1 MSPHNPQSKNKD
13 RSGSKIEPLNIVKEM
28 KDSYLDYA
36 MSVIVSRA
44 LPDVRDGLKPVQRRI
59 LYSMH
64 EAGLNYNVRY
74 RKSATVVGD
83 VLGKYHPHGDAS
95 VYDAMARMAQNFS
108 LRYPL
113 IDGQGNWGS
122 IDGDAPAAMR
132 YTEARMARISSELL
146 RDIEKD
152 TADFVPNYD
161 GRWKEPAVL
170 PSAIPNLLLNG
181 TLGIA
186 VGMASNIPPH
196 NLRELVDG
204 LIHLIEHPKAT
215 IEDLAKFIK
224 GPDFPTGGLI
234 FNKDDIHQAYATGRG
249 GVVTRGEAEIVDSKT
264 GTQIIISSIPFQ
276 VNKAVLVEKIAD
288 LVKEK
293 KIEGVRDIRDESDKE
308 GMRIAIDLKQD
319 SYPQKILNGLYK
331 HTELERVYHF
341 NMVALVDAI
350 QPRTLSLKSIL
361 EEFIKHRRIVVERR
375 AKFDLKKAEER
386 AHILEGLKKA
396 LDHIDAII
404 KTIKSSA
411 DRETAHKNLVKKFN
425 FTLLQ
430 ATAILEM
437 RLQTLA
443 GLERRKISDELE
455 EKQKLIRDLKAL
467 LKDPQKILG
476 AVKEEF
482 AKIKNTYG
490 DERKTKIITHG
501 ARVISV
507 EDVIP
512 EEEAILVITKGGY
525 IKRTSPGIYRAQK
538 RGGKG
543 IIGLMTKEEDMVDD
557 FLTVNTHDNIL
568 FFTDRGKVY
577 QLKAYEVP
585 QGQRQGKGKSI
596 SNFISLAGDEKVTSV
611 LALPKGVKKSV
622 LVLVTKNGVIKK
634 TDASNFEAVR
644 RTGII
649 AVKLQKGDILKWAFL
664 ASSGDHII
672 LSTSLGQAICFKES
686 DARKMGRTAAGVRAI
701 RLKIKDELIGADVVG
716 QSEKQAVLLVVS
728 SKGYGKK
735 SKISDYRLQR
745 RGGSGIKTAKIT
757 AKTGLLVSA
766 KVIDPDSE
774 EIIAISKKGQVLRT
788 TLASI
793 PTLGRQTQG
802 VRIMKPASGD
812 SIASVTCL

>member
-1 MSPHNPQSKNKD
+1 F
-13 RSGSKIEPLNIVKEM
+13 I
-28 KDSYLDYA
+28 
-36 MSVIVSRA
+36 
-44 LPDVRDGLKPVQRRI
+44 
-59 LYSMH
+59 
-64 EAGLNYNVRY
+64 
-74 RKSATVVGD
+74 
-83 VLGKYHPHGDAS
+83 
-95 VYDAMARMAQNFS
+95 
-108 LRYPL
+108 
-113 IDGQGNWGS
+113 
-122 IDGDAPAAMR
+122 
-132 YTEARMARISSELL
+132 
-146 RDIEKD
+146 
-152 TADFVPNYD
+152 PNYH
-161 GRWKEPAVL
+161 GRGKEPAVL

-181 TLGIA
+181 TMGIA
-186 VGMASNIPPH
+186 VGMACNIPPH
-196 NLRELVDG
+196 NLGELIDG
-204 LIHLIEHPKAT
+204 LIYLADHSKAT
-215 IEDLAKFIK
+215 IEDLTKFIK

-249 GVVTRGEAEIVDSKT
+249 GVVTRGEAEIIDSKT

-276 VNKAVLVEKIAD
+276 VNKSDLVEKIAG

-293 KIEGVRDIRDESDKE
+293 KIDGVRDIRDESDRE

-361 EEFIKHRRIVVERR
+361 EEFIKHRRLVVERR

-396 LDHIDAII
+396 LDHIDSII
-404 KTIKSSA
+404 KTIKSSP
-411 DRETAHKNLVKKFN
+411 DRETAHKNLVKKFS
-425 FTLLQ
+425 FSALQ

-443 GLERRKISDELE
+443 GLERRKINDELE

-482 AKIKNTYG
+482 AKIKTAYA

-501 ARVISV
+501 ARTISA

-525 IKRTSPGIYRAQK
+525 IKRTSPEIYRAQK

-596 SNFISLAGDEKVTSV
+596 NNFISLAGEEKVTSV
-611 LALPKGVKKSV
+611 LALSKGVKKPV

-634 TDASNFEAVR
+634 TDASHFQDVR

-649 AVKLQKGDILKWAFL
+649 AVKLQKGDVLKWAFL
-664 ASSGDHII
+664 ASAGDHII
-672 LSTSLGQAICFKES
+672 LSTSQGQAIRFKES
-686 DARKMGRTAAGVRAI
+686 DARKMGRAAAGVRAI
-701 RLKIKDELIGADVVG
+701 RLKSKDELIGADVVG
-716 QSEKQAVLLVVS
+716 AGEKQAVLLVVS

-735 SKISDYRLQR
+735 SKISDYRIQR
-745 RGGSGIKTAKIT
+745 RGGSGIKTAKLT

-766 KVIDPDSE
+766 KVIGPDNE

-788 TLASI
+788 ALASI

-802 VRIMKPASGD
+802 VRIMKMAAGD
-812 SIASVTCL
+812 SIASLTCL

>member
-1 MSPHNPQSKNKD
+1 MSPNNPQSKNNS
-13 RSGSKIEPLNIVKEM
+13 RIEPLDIVKEM

-64 EAGLNYNVRY
+64 EAGLNYNVKH

-83 VLGKYHPHGDAS
+83 VMGKFHPHGNTAI
-95 VYDAMARMAQNFS
+95 YDAMARLAQDFS

-122 IDGDAPAAMR
+122 IDGDAPAAER

-161 GRWKEPAVL
+161 GRWKEPVVL
-170 PSAIPNLLLNG
+170 PSAIPDLLLNG

-196 NLRELVDG
+196 NLTELIDG
-204 LIHLIEHPKAT
+204 LIHLVEHPKAT

-234 FNKDDIHQAYATGRG
+234 FNKEDIHQAYASGRG

-341 NMVALVDAI
+341 NMVALVDGI

-404 KTIKSSA
+404 KIIKSSA
-411 DRETAHKNLVKKFN
+411 DREAAHKNLVKKFN
-425 FTLLQ
+425 FTSLQ

-443 GLERRKISDELE
+443 GLERQKINDELQ
-455 EKQKLIRDLKAL
+455 EKQKLIRELKIL

-476 AVKEEF
+476 VVKEEF

-490 DERKTKIITHG
+490 DERRTKIIVHG
-501 ARVISV
+501 ARTISV

-525 IKRTSPGIYRAQK
+525 IKRTSPEIYRAQK

-557 FLTVNTHDNIL
+557 FLTVGTHDNIL

-585 QGQRQGKGKSI
+585 QGQRQSRGKSI
-596 SNFISLAGDEKVTSV
+596 NNFISLAGDEKVTSV
-611 LALPKGVKKSV
+611 LALPKGVKKPV

-634 TDASNFEAVR
+634 TDASNFEEVR
-644 RTGII
+644 KTGII
-649 AVKLQKGDILKWAFL
+649 ALKLQKGDVLKWAFL
-664 ASSGDHII
+664 ASSGDYII
-672 LSTSLGQAICFKES
+672 LSTSQGQAIRFKES

-701 RLKIKDELIGADVVG
+701 RLKVKDELIGADVVG
-716 QSEKQAVLLVVS
+716 QSEKQALLLVVS

-745 RGGSGIKTAKIT
+745 RGGSGIKTAKLT
-757 AKTGLLVSA
+757 AKTGFLVSA

-774 EIIAISKKGQVLRT
+774 EVIAISKKGQVLRT
-788 TLASI
+788 ALTSI

-802 VRIMKPASGD
+802 VRIMKLTSGD
-812 SIASVTCL
+812 SIASLTC

>member
-1 MSPHNPQSKNKD
+1 MSPNNPQSKNNS
-13 RSGSKIEPLNIVKEM
+13 RIEPLDIVKEM

-64 EAGLNYNVRY
+64 EAGLNYNVKH

-161 GRWKEPAVL
+161 GRWKEPVVL
-170 PSAIPNLLLNG
+170 PSAIPDLLLNG

-196 NLRELVDG
+196 NLTELIDG
-204 LIHLIEHPKAT
+204 LIHLVEHPKAT

-234 FNKDDIHQAYATGRG
+234 FNKEDIHQAYASGRG

-341 NMVALVDAI
+341 NMVALVDGI

-404 KTIKSSA
+404 KIIKSSA
-411 DRETAHKNLVKKFN
+411 DREAAHKNLVKKFN
-425 FTLLQ
+425 FTSLQ

-443 GLERRKISDELE
+443 GLERQKINDELQ
-455 EKQKLIRDLKAL
+455 EKQKLIRELKIL

-476 AVKEEF
+476 VVKEEF

-490 DERKTKIITHG
+490 DERRTKIIVHG
-501 ARVISV
+501 ARTISV

-525 IKRTSPGIYRAQK
+525 IKRTSPEIYRAQK

-557 FLTVNTHDNIL
+557 FLTVGTHDNIL

-585 QGQRQGKGKSI
+585 QGQRQSRGKSI
-596 SNFISLAGDEKVTSV
+596 NNFISLAGDEKVTSV
-611 LALPKGVKKSV
+611 LALPKGVKKPV

-634 TDASNFEAVR
+634 TDASNFEEVR
-644 RTGII
+644 KTGII
-649 AVKLQKGDILKWAFL
+649 ALKLQKGDVLKWAFL
-664 ASSGDHII
+664 ASSGDYII
-672 LSTSLGQAICFKES
+672 LSTSQGQAIRFKES

-701 RLKIKDELIGADVVG
+701 RLKVKDELIGADVVG
-716 QSEKQAVLLVVS
+716 QSEKQALLLVVS

-745 RGGSGIKTAKIT
+745 RGGSGIKTAKLT
-757 AKTGLLVSA
+757 AKTGFLVSA

-774 EIIAISKKGQVLRT
+774 EVIAISKKGQVLRT
-788 TLASI
+788 ALTSI

-802 VRIMKPASGD
+802 VRIMKLTSGD
-812 SIASVTCL
+812 SIASLTCL

>member
-1 MSPHNPQSKNKD
+1 MSPNNPQSKNNS
-13 RSGSKIEPLNIVKEM
+13 RIEPLDIVKEM

-64 EAGLNYNVRY
+64 EAGLNYNVKH

-161 GRWKEPAVL
+161 GRWKEPVVL
-170 PSAIPNLLLNG
+170 PSAIPDLLLNG

-196 NLRELVDG
+196 NLTELIDG
-204 LIHLIEHPKAT
+204 LIHLVEHPKAT

-234 FNKDDIHQAYATGRG
+234 FNKEDIHQAYASGRG

-341 NMVALVDAI
+341 NMVALVDGI

-404 KTIKSSA
+404 KIIKSSA
-411 DRETAHKNLVKKFN
+411 DREAAHKNLVKKFN
-425 FTLLQ
+425 FTSLQ

-443 GLERRKISDELE
+443 GLERQKINDELQ
-455 EKQKLIRDLKAL
+455 EKQKLIRELKIL

-476 AVKEEF
+476 VVKEEF

-490 DERKTKIITHG
+490 DERRTKIIVHG
-501 ARVISV
+501 ARTISV

-525 IKRTSPGIYRAQK
+525 IKRTSPEIYRAQK

-557 FLTVNTHDNIL
+557 FLTVGTHDNIL

-585 QGQRQGKGKSI
+585 QGQRQSRGKSI
-596 SNFISLAGDEKVTSV
+596 NNFISLAGDEKVTSV
-611 LALPKGVKKSV
+611 LALPKGVKKPV

-634 TDASNFEAVR
+634 TDASNFEEVR
-644 RTGII
+644 KTGII
-649 AVKLQKGDILKWAFL
+649 ALKLQKGDVLKWAFL
-664 ASSGDHII
+664 ASSGDYII
-672 LSTSLGQAICFKES
+672 LSTSQGQAIRFKES
-686 DARKMGRTAAGVRAI
+686 DARKMGRTAAGVRAN
-701 RLKIKDELIGADVVG
+701 RLKVKDELIGADVVG
-716 QSEKQAVLLVVS
+716 QSEKQALLLVVS

-745 RGGSGIKTAKIT
+745 RGGSGIKTAKLT
-757 AKTGLLVSA
+757 AKTGFLVSA

-774 EIIAISKKGQVLRT
+774 EVIAISKKGQVLRT
-788 TLASI
+788 ALTSI

-802 VRIMKPASGD
+802 VRIMKLTSGD
-812 SIASVTCL
+812 SIASLTCL